1 MDRLWNRFKER
12 KIRSIC
18 WLLALTCLIGLIGG
32 YVFPKKIYDT
42 YPVNAGEGKTDTVT
56 SLSLSEKVVSYEMT
70 TAVRP
75 LRGIHVFLE
84 KGDAE
89 GNLLLSI
96 MDADGKILSFQ
107 AYDLVSL
114 ADNDFVYLPIANS
127 DACEGKLVL
136 SFGFSGNAVGDYPK
150 LAANSVETPDTVTSV
165 SANRINLNT
174 GELEAS
180 GSSESEALQGSLKTY
195 YVYTHNIYPLAYDL
209 RILFF
214 LFLAAGAGSEVVYK
228 IRKKE
233 NRPFQLSRITL
244 LKYAVGVMAAA
255 VLAAG
260 LEAFIFHE
268 GTLGQQRE
276 EVTIELAEIMAKMDG
291 SEAGEPEMG
300 GLQAD
305 GPEMGDSEAED
316 SEINAS
322 KEEGFRIQAAYGDSK
337 RQLSEAERDILI
349 VNQENARILADATGA
364 PYADPTPASYVE
376 IEREWYEQQ
385 IATDIWLTLPE
396 HTYIGNLTVA
406 SDEVKEEA
414 QYNIFCYVDGEWD
427 KQAASGTLHKGVGVS
442 QIQVDAYADQIRIV
456 AACAEKIP
464 AESITLTYGSGFAWN
479 YFRMGMLFLVCLL
492 AEYFI
497 FVRRRSGITPEYIFG
512 ISALTL
518 GIMWILLIGTTQVG
532 FDEQTHAYNAY
543 TTSFLSEVPVTE
555 MSALMQNNE
564 IPEFDNL
571 RERSAVEEYADRASD
586 YQNASKVAKNTR
598 IISYDKR
605 SYLPTSIMMALAR
618 GLGLPFVWMI
628 MLGKFGNL
636 LLYTGICYAAVKWA
650 KQGKVLVAVL
660 ALLPNNLFSAVTF
673 TYDSVVNSFLLLAVV
688 LTINRMLLERSGEEK
703 KITCIEMLFIAG
715 AYICG
720 STPKPIYMVMAC
732 MILFF
737 AGKHFEDKR
746 SQILSKVSIT
756 VIIGLML
763 YVIFRP
769 PVSAS
774 SNYEMIQNIA
784 YAGDKRN
791 VGTSVLG
798 QLSYIMGNPIQ
809 YTKLLLSSMFQ
820 ELYHYLLGGYQYFT
834 LGYIGALPLAGTWI
848 GAAVCV
854 AAASVSPVGRL
865 KNGRVNESIGKK
877 YRILQMVMVF
887 GVSAIIWTSMYVSYT
902 PVGNETILGVQ
913 GRYFAPLFLPALSCL
928 YNGKIQVPV
937 KKGSFAKICIGIMAA
952 MNIWCILTM
961 GLPMNG

>member
-18 WLLALTCLIGLIGG
+18 WLLALICLIGLIGG

-42 YPVNAGEGKTDTVT
+42 YPVNAGEGETDTVT
-56 SLSLSEKVVSYEMT
+56 SLSLSEQVVSYEMT
-70 TAVRP
+70 TAARP

-96 MDADGKILSFQ
+96 MNADGKILSFQ

-114 ADNDFVYLPIANS
+114 ADNDFVYLPIAKS

-150 LAANSVETPDTVTSV
+150 LAANSVETLDTVTSV
-165 SANRINLNT
+165 SANHINLNT

-180 GSSESEALQGSLKTY
+180 GSAEPEALQGSLKTY

-214 LFLAAGAGSEVVYK
+214 LFIAAGAGSEVVSK
-228 IRKKE
+228 IRKKG

-276 EVTIELAEIMAKMDG
+276 EMTIELAEI
-291 SEAGEPEMG
+291 
-300 GLQAD
+300 
-305 GPEMGDSEAED
+305 
-316 SEINAS
+316 NAF
-322 KEEGFRIQAAYGDSK
+322 KEEGFRIQAAYGDSQ

-364 PYADPTPASYVE
+364 PYVDPTPASYVE

-414 QYNIFCYVDGEWD
+414 QYNVFCYVDGEWD

-464 AESITLTYGSGFAWN
+464 AESITLTYGSGFIWN
-479 YFRMGMLFLVCLL
+479 YFRMGILFLVCLL

-497 FVRRRSGITPEYIFG
+497 FVRRRFGIMPEYIFG

-532 FDEQTHAYNAY
+532 FDEQTHAYHAY
-543 TTSFLSEVPVTE
+543 TTSFLSEVTVTE

-564 IPEFDNL
+564 IPKFGNL

-688 LTINRMLLERSGEEK
+688 LTINRMLLEKSGQEK
-703 KITCIEMLFIAG
+703 KITCIEMLLIAG

-720 STPKPIYMVMAC
+720 STPKPIYMVMAF

-756 VIIGLML
+756 VITGLML

-798 QLSYIMGNPIQ
+798 QLSYIMGNPMQ
-809 YTKLLLSSMFQ
+809 YTKLLLSSMLQ

-854 AAASVSPVGRL
+854 AAASVSPIGRL

-937 KKGSFAKICIGIMAA
+937 KEGSFAKICIGIMAA
-952 MNIWCILTM
+952 MNVWCILTM